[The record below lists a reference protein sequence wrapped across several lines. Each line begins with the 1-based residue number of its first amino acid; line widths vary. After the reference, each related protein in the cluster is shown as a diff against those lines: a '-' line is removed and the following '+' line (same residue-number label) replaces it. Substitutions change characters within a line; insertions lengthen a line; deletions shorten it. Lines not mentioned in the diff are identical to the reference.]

1 MPGLDELPAKDWGRA
16 ASSVIKPVLLAR
28 GTFESVD
35 LAKTRLLCEEALGF
49 DCAQLGPDR
58 LIMRHG
64 SDRDGG
70 TYWVL
75 EALAVAEVR
84 TPQNVTN
91 HWGIWV
97 KGRAAVEDAYALLD
111 GNKEKYG
118 LLRVQNPRTTH
129 EDGRDYSFYFED
141 IGNVWWEIV
150 EHPDEDEF
158 MGLFDHGD
166 WDRQEGGGT

>member
-1 MPGLDELPAKDWGRA
+1 MPGLEELPAKDWGQS

-28 GTFESVD
+28 GTLESVD

-49 DCAQLGPDR
+49 DCARLGPDR
-58 LIMRHG
+58 LILRHG
-64 SDRDGG
+64 SDRSGG

-75 EALAVAEVR
+75 EVAAVDAVSA
-84 TPQNVTN
+84 PQHMTN

-97 KGRAAVEDAYALLD
+97 HGRGAVDAAYELLA

-118 LLRVQNPRTTH
+118 LIRVQNPRTTH

-141 IGNVWWEIV
+141 ISNVWWEIV
-150 EHPDEDEF
+150 EYPDEDEF
-158 MGLFDHGD
+158 MGLIDHGD
-166 WDRQEGGGT
+166 WDQLGENAS